1 MSIVTLAEAKLHLRV
16 EIDETAEDTLIQ
28 SYIDAAESA
37 AAQYLNRALYAS
49 DVGTDATGLVMTKDI
64 KVAVLLQVG
73 AFYADREDLVEMPTG
88 SRVLL
93 NPYRIE
99 MGV

>member
-1 MSIVTLAEAKLHLRV
+1 MSITTLAEAKLQLRV
-16 EIDETAEDTLIQ
+16 DGSDEDTLIQ
-28 SYIDAAESA
+28 TYLDAAEA
-37 AAQYLNRALYAS
+37 AAEQYLNRALYAS
-49 DVGTDATGLVMTKDI
+49 DVGTDTTGLVMPKNVKT
-64 KVAVLLQVG
+64 AVLMWVG
-73 AFYADREDLVEMPTG
+73 SLYYGREGVEDMPTG

>member
-16 EIDETAEDTLIQ
+16 DGADEDTLIQ
-28 SYIDAAESA
+28 TYLDAAEAA

-73 AFYADREDLVEMPTG
+73 AFYADREGVAEMPTG

>member
-16 EIDETAEDTLIQ
+16 DGADEDTLLQ
-28 SYIDAAESA
+28 TYLDAAEAA

-49 DVGTDATGLVMTKDI
+49 DVGTDTTGLVMTKDI

-73 AFYADREDLVEMPTG
+73 AFYADREDMIEMPTG

>member
-16 EIDETAEDTLIQ
+16 DGADEDALVQTYL
-28 SYIDAAESA
+28 DAAESA
-37 AAQYLNRALYAS
+37 AEQYLNRALYAS
-49 DVGTDATGLVMTKDI
+49 DVGTDTTGLVMAKDV

-73 AFYADREDLVEMPTG
+73 AFYADREDMSEMPTG

>member
-16 EIDETAEDTLIQ
+16 DGADEDTLIQ
-28 SYIDAAESA
+28 TYLDAAESA
-37 AAQYLNRALYAS
+37 AAQYLNRALYETS
-49 DVGTDATGLVMTKDI
+49 VGTDTTGLVMTKDV

-73 AFYADREDLVEMPTG
+73 ALYADREDMTEMPTG

>member
-16 EIDETAEDTLIQ
+16 DGADEDTLIQ
-28 SYIDAAESA
+28 TYLDAAESA

-73 AFYADREDLVEMPTG
+73 AFYADREDMSEMPTG

>member
-16 EIDETAEDTLIQ
+16 DGAEEDTLIQ
-28 SYIDAAESA
+28 SYIDAAES

-49 DVGTDATGLVMTKDI
+49 DVGTDTTGLVMTKDV

>member
-1 MSIVTLAEAKLHLRV
+1 MSIVTLAEAKAQLRV
-16 EIDETAEDTLIQ
+16 DGADEDTLIQ
-28 SYIDAAESA
+28 SYLDAAESA
-37 AAQYLNRALYAS
+37 AAQYLNRALYETSA
-49 DVGTDATGLVMTKDI
+49 GTDTTGLVMTKDV

-73 AFYADREDLVEMPTG
+73 AFYADREDMSEMPTG

>member
-16 EIDETAEDTLIQ
+16 DGAEEDTLIQ

-37 AAQYLNRALYAS
+37 AAQYLNRALYETS
-49 DVGTDATGLVMTKDI
+49 VGTDTTGLVMTKDV

-73 AFYADREDLVEMPTG
+73 ALYADREDMTEMPTG

>member
-16 EIDETAEDTLIQ
+16 DGADEDTLIQ
-28 SYIDAAESA
+28 TYLDAAESA

-49 DVGTDATGLVMTKDI
+49 DVGTDATGLVMTKDV

>member
-16 EIDETAEDTLIQ
+16 DGSDEDDLIQ
-28 SYIDAAESA
+28 TYLDAAEAA
-37 AAQYLNRALYAS
+37 AAQYLNRALYATS
-49 DVGTDATGLVMTKDI
+49 AGTDETGLVMTKDI
-64 KVAVLLQVG
+64 KVAVLLQAG
-73 AFYADREDLVEMPTG
+73 AFYANREDSAEMPTG

-93 NPYRIE
+93 NPYRLE

>member
-16 EIDETAEDTLIQ
+16 DGADEDTLIQ
-28 SYIDAAESA
+28 TYLDAAEAA

-49 DVGTDATGLVMTKDI
+49 DVGTDLTGLVMTKDI

>member
-16 EIDETAEDTLIQ
+16 DGADEDALIQ
-28 SYIDAAESA
+28 TYLDAAEA
-37 AAQYLNRALYAS
+37 AAQQYLNRALYETSA
-49 DVGTDATGLVMTKDI
+49 GTDTTGLVMTKDV

-73 AFYADREDLVEMPTG
+73 AFYADREDMSEMPTG

-99 MGV
+99 TGV

>member
-1 MSIVTLAEAKLHLRV
+1 MSITTLAEAKLHLRV
-16 EIDETAEDTLIQ
+16 DGADEDTLIQ
-28 SYIDAAESA
+28 TYLDAAEAA

-73 AFYADREDLVEMPTG
+73 AFYADREDLVETPTG

>member
-16 EIDETAEDTLIQ
+16 DGADEDALIQ
-28 SYIDAAESA
+28 TYLDAAEAA

-49 DVGTDATGLVMTKDI
+49 DVGADTTGLVITKDV

>member
-16 EIDETAEDTLIQ
+16 EPDMTDEDTLIQ
-28 SYIDAAESA
+28 TYLDAAEAA

-49 DVGTDATGLVMTKDI
+49 DVGTDTAGLVMTNEI
-64 KVAVLLQVG
+64 KIAVLMMVASWYFG
-73 AFYADREDLVEMPTG
+73 REGIEDMPKG

-93 NPYRIE
+93 NPSRIE

>member
-1 MSIVTLAEAKLHLRV
+1 MSIVTLAEAKAQLRV
-16 EIDETAEDTLIQ
+16 DGAEEDTLIQ
-28 SYIDAAESA
+28 SYIDAAEAA

-49 DVGTDATGLVMTKDI
+49 DVGTDTTGLVMAKDV

>member
-16 EIDETAEDTLIQ
+16 DGAEEDTLIQ
-28 SYIDAAESA
+28 SYIDAAEAA

-49 DVGTDATGLVMTKDI
+49 DVGTDTTGLVMTKDV

>member
-16 EIDETAEDTLIQ
+16 DGAEEDTLIQ

-37 AAQYLNRALYAS
+37 AQQYLNRALYETSA
-49 DVGTDATGLVMTKDI
+49 GTDTTGLVMTKDV

>member
-1 MSIVTLAEAKLHLRV
+1 MSIVTLAEAKAQLRV
-16 EIDETAEDTLIQ
+16 DGAEEDTLIQ

-37 AAQYLNRALYAS
+37 AAQYLNRALYETS
-49 DVGTDATGLVMTKDI
+49 VGTDTTGLVRTKDV

>member
-1 MSIVTLAEAKLHLRV
+1 MSIVTLAEAKAQLRV
-16 EIDETAEDTLIQ
+16 DGAEDDTLIQ

-37 AAQYLNRALYAS
+37 AAQYLNRALYETSA
-49 DVGTDATGLVMTKDI
+49 GTDTTGLVMTKDV

>member
-16 EIDETAEDTLIQ
+16 DGAEEDTLIQ
-28 SYIDAAESA
+28 SYIDAAEAA
-37 AAQYLNRALYAS
+37 AAQYLNRGLYAS
-49 DVGTDATGLVMTKDI
+49 DVGTDTAGLVMTKDI

>member
-1 MSIVTLAEAKLHLRV
+1 MSIVTLAEAKAQLRV
-16 EIDETAEDTLIQ
+16 DGAEEDTLIQ

-37 AAQYLNRALYAS
+37 AAQYLNRALYETSA
-49 DVGTDATGLVMTKDI
+49 GTDTTGLVMTKDV